1 MTLFL
6 ENPFFV
12 LGVTP
17 ESSRSEILAKAE
29 EAALLMIR
37 IVLASVARPLRI
49 PRSALTRS

>member
-29 EAALLMIR
+29 EAAL
-37 IVLASVARPLRI
+37 
-49 PRSALTRS
+49 